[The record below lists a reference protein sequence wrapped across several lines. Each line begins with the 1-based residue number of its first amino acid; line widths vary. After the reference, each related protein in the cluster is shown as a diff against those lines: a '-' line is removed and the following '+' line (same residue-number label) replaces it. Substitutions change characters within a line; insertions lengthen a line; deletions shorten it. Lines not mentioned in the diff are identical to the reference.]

1 MGLTKFNS
9 KSYKNKKKIMKTKKY
24 VAVIIAGLI
33 LLVSI
38 HACSK
43 SSTTQQPPAGGNTKT
58 INISGMAFPAST
70 TVTKGTSVTWF
81 NADAFAHT
89 VTSDDGTSFNSG
101 NLAGK
106 DSFKYVANTV
116 GTFTYHCNIHVG
128 MTGSLTV
135 MP

>member
-1 MGLTKFNS
+1 
-9 KSYKNKKKIMKTKKY
+9 MKTKKH
-24 VAVIIAGLI
+24 AVVFIAGLI

-43 SSTTQQPPAGGNTKT
+43 SNTASQPPAGGGNTKT
-58 INISGMAFPAST
+58 VNISGMAFPAST
-70 TVTKGTSVTWF
+70 TVTKGTTVTWY

-106 DSFKYVANTV
+106 ASFKYVANTV
-116 GTFTYHCNIHVG
+116 GTFAYHCDIHAG
-128 MTGSLTV
+128 MTGSLVV